1 MSKETVLKI
10 LKKFKSKYQSR
21 FGFLK
26 LGLFGSYVK
35 EKQTEE
41 SDIDIVVQIPDQDF
55 FELIEIK
62 QELEKE
68 FSRKVDLISYRDKMN
83 AFLKKRIEQEAI
95 FV

>member
-1 MSKETVLKI
+1 MSRETVLKI
-10 LKKFKSKYQSR
+10 LRKFKSKYQNR
-21 FGFLK
+21 FKLLK

-35 EKQTEE
+35 NNQTEE

-68 FSRKVDLISYRDKMN
+68 FSRKVDVISYRDKMN